1 MAKVKK
7 MAFGGMSAK
16 AADAALKAAQRDMD
30 ARKNAAA
37 QQRNEEIART
47 TGYIGVKPPPQIAA
61 IQNRMKDEAAKN
73 AKLTGPVQVAKP
85 IPLPKTISGD
95 AARKPGLG
103 APTATP
109 AKPMFGFSGLGA
121 KIDAA
126 KARAEVGTPSKSMV
140 SAAPQKPMVSAAP
153 KPMGG
158 GAGFGNP
165 AAPAKFAA
173 VKSAMTGKPSP
184 AKPAGLGA
192 RMKSGGSVSS
202 ASKRADGI
210 ATKGKT
216 KGRMC

>member
-47 TGYIGVKPPPQIAA
+47 TGYIGVKPPPEIAA
-61 IQNRMKDEAAKN
+61 IQDRMKADAMKSAAAAQAAAAP
-73 AKLTGPVQVAKP
+73 AKQFLSDQFRGASKP
-85 IPLPKTISGD
+85 AGGFG
-95 AARKPGLG
+95 GLG
-103 APTATP
+103 
-109 AKPMFGFSGLGA
+109 GLGA

-126 KARAEVGTPSKSMV
+126 RARAEVGTPSKSMV
-140 SAAPQKPMVSAAP
+140 SAAPQKPMVSAVP

-165 AAPAKFAA
+165 ADPAKFAA
-173 VKSAMTGKPSP
+173 VKSAMTGRPSP
-184 AKPAGLGA
+184 AKPAGFDA